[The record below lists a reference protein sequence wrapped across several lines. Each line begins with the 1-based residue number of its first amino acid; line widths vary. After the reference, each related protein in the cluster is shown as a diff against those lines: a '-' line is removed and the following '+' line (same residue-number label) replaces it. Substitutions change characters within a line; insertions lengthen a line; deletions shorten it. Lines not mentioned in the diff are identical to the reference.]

1 MDANG
6 PKIQESCGKDE
17 KRAVMS
23 EISPTL
29 TVIEKSYGDGSATI
43 WLCKHLAD
51 FNEFCGKRE
60 KMDDWQIE
68 QLARGIV
75 TSLGQL
81 KASEIM
87 LFIYQYKMGQWGP
100 LYGTV
105 DPQEFMAILTKRFMP
120 WRAGI
125 VAEAENEKA
134 RAERDSYG
142 KRPGILKPHE
152 IKALKERIS
161 QLDKKLTENK

>member
-6 PKIQESCGKDE
+6 AAIQEKCGKDE

-29 TVIEKSYGDGSATI
+29 TVIDKAYFDGAAMI
-43 WLCKHLAD
+43 WLCKQLAD
-51 FNEFCGKRE
+51 FNEFCGKKE

-75 TSLGQL
+75 ANFGQL

-87 LFIYQYKMGQWGP
+87 LFLYQYKMGQWGP
-100 LYGTV
+100 LYGTI
-105 DPQEFMAILTKRFMP
+105 DPQDFMVILTQRFMP
-120 WRAGI
+120 WRARI
-125 VAEAENEKA
+125 IADAEDEKE
-134 RAERDSYG
+134 RAKRDSYG
-142 KRPGILKPHE
+142 KRPGILKPDQ

-161 QLDKKLTENK
+161 KINDNLKTT